1 MTMDFVLLEPD
12 ASSGGCMPFKALRQK
27 NNFMPLLCKSRG
39 KASEL
44 GRKIVMRK
52 KDPHLDPF
60 IKLTGKE
67 ETQQKP
73 ADTAEEASEVFFAR
87 RSLLA

>member
-1 MTMDFVLLEPD
+1 
-12 ASSGGCMPFKALRQK
+12 
-27 NNFMPLLCKSRG
+27 
-39 KASEL
+39 
-44 GRKIVMRK
+44 MRK

-87 RSLLA
+87 RSSTCIVPGSNKTMAMRKEFKAPGFPNPPPAKGFNA